1 MGVEKVRITGGEP
14 LVRKGP
20 DRFYIAI
27 LKGSMVPGVYQ
38 FDDERRPPGGFRGRA
53 FQGWHGRGST
63 SASIP

>member
-1 MGVEKVRITGGEP
+1 
-14 LVRKGP
+14 
-20 DRFYIAI
+20 
-27 LKGSMVPGVYQ
+27 MVPGVYQ